1 MANTVLTFTGDGSTV
16 DYPVTFDYLA
26 KKFVYVYVDGVELT
40 GNVDYTFLNNITIRF
55 NIAPASGTIITIRRS
70 TSAKERIVSFN
81 DGSIL
86 KANDLDLSSLQTFH
100 IAEEA
105 KDMVV
110 DTLSEN
116 DDGELDA
123 RFRKI
128 INVNDPEEAKDVM
141 TLGYYLKDINKTL
154 QYKEEAKQWANK
166 TDGSVDGTEFSAKY
180 YALKGREEVRDETS
194 IQIGNIQAKADHE
207 VQRVEDMADI
217 VWVSK
222 GVSCAEQEWVFTQD
236 VPKGTVISLPDPMY
250 YIVGKHH
257 IRLSYDGVILSRTW
271 FKEIGTVDNT
281 SNQIQLLVD
290 VKKGQEMS
298 AWISPLGLAD
308 MTNLV
313 QRIEAL
319 EKAFADLSTQMVRAE
334 TTN

>member
-40 GNVDYTFLNNITIRF
+40 GNVDYTFLNNTTIRF

-180 YALKGREEVRDETS
+180 YALKGREEVRDETN
-194 IQIGNIQAKADHE
+194 IQIANIQAKADYE

-222 GVSCAEQEWVFTQD
+222 GVSCAEQEWVFIQD

-298 AWISPLGLAD
+298 AWISPLGMAD
-308 MTNLV
+308 IVNIQ
-313 QRIEAL
+313 QRLEAL
-319 EKAFADLSTQMVRAE
+319 EEAFADLSTQMVRAE

>member
-40 GNVDYTFLNNITIRF
+40 GNVDYTFLNNTTIRF

-180 YALKGREEVRDETS
+180 YALKGREEVRDETN
-194 IQIGNIQAKADHE
+194 IQIANIQAKADYE

-298 AWISPLGLAD
+298 AWISPLGMAD
-308 MTNLV
+308 IVNIQ
-313 QRIEAL
+313 QRLEAL
-319 EKAFADLSTQMVRAE
+319 EEAFADLSTQMVRAE

>member
-1 MANTVLTFTGDGSTV
+1 MANTVLTFTGDGNTT

-40 GNVDYTFLNNITIRF
+40 GNVDYTFLTNTTIRF
-55 NIAPASGTIITIRRS
+55 NNAPAVGTLITIRRE
-70 TSAKERIVSFN
+70 TSAKERIITFN
-81 DGSIL
+81 DGSLL
-86 KANDLDLSSLQTFH
+86 KASDLDLSSLQTFH

-128 INVNDPEEAKDVM
+128 VNVNDPENDQDAM
-141 TLGYYLKDINKTL
+141 TLGYYKKDINKTL
-154 QYKEEAKQWANK
+154 EYKDEAKQWANK
-166 TDGSVDGTEFSAKY
+166 TDGSVDGKEYSAKY
-180 YALKGREEVRDETS
+180 YALKGREEVRDETD
-194 IQIGNIQAKADHE
+194 IQLVNIRNKADYE
-207 VQRVEDMADI
+207 IQRVEDMADL

-222 GVSCAEQEWVFTQD
+222 GVACAEQVWVFNQD
-236 VPKGTVISLPDPMY
+236 VAKGTVISLPEPMY
-250 YIVGKHH
+250 YIVGKNH

-271 FKEIGTVDNT
+271 FDEVGTVDST
-281 SNQIQLLVD
+281 SNLIKLLVD
-290 VKKGQEMS
+290 VKAGQEMS

-319 EKAFADLSTQMVRAE
+319 ENAFADLSTQMVRAE